1 MSIIG
6 VKDQEKKQQADVT
19 ERLLAVFLAVSSG
32 SMRKNMQDPVS
43 EAIEVFVAASVAL
56 KDFYLVAAALG
67 ETVGDR
73 GEERIKVIIL

>member
-1 MSIIG
+1 M
-6 VKDQEKKQQADVT
+6 QADVT
-19 ERLLAVFLAVSSG
+19 KRLLAVFLAVSSG
-32 SMRKNMQDPVS
+32 LMRKNMQDPVS
-43 EAIEVFVAASVAL
+43 EAIEVFAAVSVAL